1 MTDKK
6 NKVKI
11 LNIELQKSKN
21 IIKKKINIQNIIK
34 SRRYIRKNI
43 LISRFFRRKI
53 LIPKRNIHKIKMNIQ
68 KAKPK
73 PRPNIQK
80 SKQNIQKPKQNIQ
93 NAKSNIK
100 NTKSNIKNAKSNI
113 QNAKSNIQNAKSNI
127 ENVIP
132 KTNIQKL
139 KKITPLKN
147 YTKPNILKSINRTIN
162 IKETINTE
170 GTIIDP
176 SIYLDPNIIP
186 GAIII
191 YSCNKHKETR
201 LKKFILKDK
210 TYKYWKVFI
219 IIGNPLI
226 TSDYEINDNVITLK
240 CEDSYIHLTK
250 KVILAFKVIF
260 SLYKVKEGILRCGDD
275 LYFNKNNL
283 EKFLIVPNK
292 KDYIGVIW
300 KHEKKMRKIEDN
312 FMINYF
318 NSHPEELLN
327 KLNGINYTLEEM
339 QKFNQIPLVNYTHG
353 VVVYLSK
360 KSCDILINHMEKIN
374 WNVFTEDS
382 KYGYPYIIED
392 VGIGFILNLNSI
404 YFNLLIALL
413 SIQPSFP
420 SVS

>member
-1 MTDKK
+1 MNFTKNNIKNLILTINKTSDSNNIREIHKK
-6 NKVKI
+6 Q
-11 LNIELQKSKN
+11 ELSKP
-21 IIKKKINIQNIIK
+21 KKLTNTKELPKPIQN
-34 SRRYIRKNI
+34 S
-43 LISRFFRRKI
+43 
-53 LIPKRNIHKIKMNIQ
+53 
-68 KAKPK
+68 KPK
-73 PRPNIQK
+73 ELPKVIQK
-80 SKQNIQKPKQNIQ
+80 SKPI
-93 NAKSNIK
+93 
-100 NTKSNIKNAKSNI
+100 
-113 QNAKSNIQNAKSNI
+113 
-127 ENVIP
+127 
-132 KTNIQKL
+132 
-139 KKITPLKN
+139 
-147 YTKPNILKSINRTIN
+147 
-162 IKETINTE
+162 ETIYEE

-201 LKKFILKDK
+201 LKKYFLKEQ

-226 TSDYEINDNVITLK
+226 TSEYEINDNIITLK

-260 SLYKVKEGILRCGDD
+260 SLYQVKEGILRCGDD
-275 LYFNKNNL
+275 LYFNENNL
-283 EKFLIVPNK
+283 EKFLLVPNK

-300 KHEKKMRKIEDN
+300 KHDKVMRKIKDN

-327 KLNGINYTLEEM
+327 ELNGINYSLAEM
-339 QKFNQIPLVNYTHG
+339 QKFNQIPLVNYTQG

-360 KSCDILINHMEKIN
+360 KSCDILIKHMEDIN

-392 VGIGFILNLNSI
+392 VGVGFILNSNSI
-404 YFNLLIALL
+404 YPVDYKLFSDNYNEFINNDICIANHTNE
-413 SIQPSFP
+413 FK
-420 SVS
+420 